1 MGLQDLL
8 SCSEDSVNS
17 ERSGSSNGLHDLLSY
32 SVDSVKF
39 ENTQRLVKNLSWAKK
54 MKLWGLAK
62 RNSSPQAYRQVFFAK
77 RCTLFGQI
85 WSPQPCLWFTDAY
98 RGSPPC
104 TIFPTSSREH
114 RNIVQLCTRG
124 TPLPPLRKKS
134 AK

>member
-39 ENTQRLVKNLSWAKK
+39 ENTQRTVKNISWAK
-54 MKLWGLAK
+54 KLWGLAR

-77 RCTLFGQI
+77 RCTFLVKYGLH
-85 WSPQPCLWFTDAY
+85 SPVYGLQTHIGGRHPVLYYYIYNIHGVQRYSAVILSHSGHFLHRKGG
-98 RGSPPC
+98 RG
-104 TIFPTSSREH
+104 
-114 RNIVQLCTRG
+114 
-124 TPLPPLRKKS
+124 
-134 AK
+134 